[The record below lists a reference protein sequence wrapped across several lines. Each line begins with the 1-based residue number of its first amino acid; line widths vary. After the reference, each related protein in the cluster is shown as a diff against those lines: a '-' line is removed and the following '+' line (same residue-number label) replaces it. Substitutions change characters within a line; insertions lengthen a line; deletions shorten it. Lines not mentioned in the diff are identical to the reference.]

1 MDAAERRRRPPLG
14 GRRRRYEARPPRAT
28 AGPRIA
34 DARRGQAGPRIAV
47 WVAAA
52 VLAAA
57 LGGCRGRREPAV
69 ATPQSAASPSA
80 PVARSARPPTAAVRF
95 DVAPFNFQIA
105 SGADQYQIEGFVAR
119 AKEPGR
125 RPAVLVLNGD
135 KGNARTCIDNTEHFA
150 AMGIQVACISIPGY
164 GKSSGP
170 SRFVGAQSVAAARRA
185 LDLLAAR
192 PDVDPRRMAV
202 WGLTDGAVAAG
213 LLMDSDTRPRAVILQ
228 SGAYD
233 MLKFWPEAALGTK
246 LSILRQVWPSK
257 RVLRERSVI
266 ENLPAHVSCSVLILH
281 GARDRRMPI
290 NQAEQLAEALAER
303 GAHVETH
310 YFPKGAHDLGTWVDL
325 PLRNFLRDN
334 LIASTTPE
342 TAVP

>member
-1 MDAAERRRRPPLG
+1 MV
-14 GRRRRYEARPPRAT
+14 
-28 AGPRIA
+28 
-34 DARRGQAGPRIAV
+34 DARRGGAPRLALC
-47 WVAAA
+47 VAAA
-52 VLAAA
+52 VLAAV
-57 LGGCRGRREPAV
+57 LGGCRARREPGV
-69 ATPQSAASPSA
+69 AAPSSGASPSA
-80 PVARSARPPTAAVRF
+80 PQARPAMPPAAVKV

-105 SGADQYQIEGFVAR
+105 SGADQYQIEGFIAR
-119 AKEPGR
+119 AKAPGR
-125 RPAVLVLNGD
+125 LPAVLVLNGD
-135 KGNARTCIDNTEHFA
+135 KGNARNCIDHTEHFTTI
-150 AMGIQVACISIPGY
+150 GIQVVCISLPGY

-192 PDVDPRRMAV
+192 PDVDPSRMAV
-202 WGLTDGAVAAG
+202 WGLSDGAMAAG

-233 MLKFWPEAALGTK
+233 MLKFWPEAPLGTK

-266 ENLPAHVSCSVLILH
+266 ENLPAQVNCNVLILH
-281 GARDRRMPI
+281 GGRDRRMPI
-290 NQAEQLAEALAER
+290 DQAEQLAEALAER

-310 YFPKGAHDLGTWVDL
+310 YFPKGAHDLGTRVDL

-334 LIASTTPE
+334 LIASAPPE
-342 TAVP
+342 SEVP

>member
-1 MDAAERRRRPPLG
+1 MRRPG
-14 GRRRRYEARPPRAT
+14 S
-28 AGPRIA
+28 A
-34 DARRGQAGPRIAV
+34 DAGSGLAAPGVGNARGGGAAARIAV

-52 VLAAA
+52 ALAAA
-57 LGGCRGRREPAV
+57 LGGCRARGEPAV
-69 ATPQSAASPSA
+69 AGPSPAESPGA
-80 PVARSARPPTAAVRF
+80 PAARPAIPPAAVKF

-105 SGADQYQIEGFVAR
+105 SGDDQYQIEGFIAR
-119 AKEPGR
+119 TKEPGR
-125 RPAVLVLNGD
+125 LPAVLVLNGD
-135 KGNARTCIDNTEHFA
+135 KGNARSCINNTGRFA
-150 AMGIQVACISIPGY
+150 TMGIRVACMSIPGY

-192 PDVDPRRMAV
+192 PDVDPKRMAV
-202 WGLTDGAVAAG
+202 WGLSDGAVAAG

-257 RVLRERSVI
+257 RALRQRSVI
-266 ENLPAHVSCSVLILH
+266 ENLPAHVSSSVLILH
-281 GARDRRMPI
+281 GGRDRRMPI
-290 NQAEQLAEALAER
+290 DQAEQLAEALAER

-310 YFPKGAHDLGTWVDL
+310 YFPKDAHDLGTRVDL

-334 LIASTTPE
+334 LIASATPPASE
-342 TAVP
+342 VP

>member
-1 MDAAERRRRPPLG
+1 MWIIVAML
-14 GRRRRYEARPPRAT
+14 
-28 AGPRIA
+28 
-34 DARRGQAGPRIAV
+34 AV
-47 WVAAA
+47 
-52 VLAAA
+52 A
-57 LGGCRGRREPAV
+57 LGGCRGNREPAV
-69 ATPQSAASPSA
+69 ATPHPQVSPLAPQASAAK
-80 PVARSARPPTAAVRF
+80 PTPAALRYE
-95 DVAPFNFQIA
+95 VAPFNFEIA
-105 SGADQYQIEGFVAR
+105 SGADQYQIEGFIAR

-125 RPAVLVLNGD
+125 LPAVLVLNGD
-135 KGNARTCIDNTEHFA
+135 KGNARTCIDNTKHFTR
-150 AMGIQVACISIPGY
+150 MGVQVACISIPGY

-192 PDVDPRRMAV
+192 PDVDPTRMAV

-213 LLMDSDTRPRAVILQ
+213 LLMDSDPRPRAVILQ

-233 MLKFWPEAALGTK
+233 MLKFWPEAPLGTK

-266 ENLPAHVSCSVLILH
+266 ENLPAHISCSVLILH

-303 GAHVETH
+303 GAHVEAH
-310 YFPKGAHDLGTWVDL
+310 YFPKGAHDLGTRVDL

-334 LIASTTPE
+334 LIASTTPDSE
-342 TAVP
+342 VPCGRARKGESR